1 MVAQFREALEAQ
13 ACRLAIEIHNDAEID
28 ELERLFHRSNEAFL
42 AHDVAEY
49 VVRDMDYH
57 RHLCKMSHNHILVTM
72 WDAFVKPMSL
82 SIKENVSPLLQFD
95 AYVDDH
101 HLHIAQAIRAGNIGE
116 ALRLLHIVLYG
127 LA

>member
-1 MVAQFREALEAQ
+1 
-13 ACRLAIEIHNDAEID
+13 
-28 ELERLFHRSNEAFL
+28 
-42 AHDVAEY
+42 
-49 VVRDMDYH
+49 
-57 RHLCKMSHNHILVTM
+57 
-72 WDAFVKPMSL
+72 MSL